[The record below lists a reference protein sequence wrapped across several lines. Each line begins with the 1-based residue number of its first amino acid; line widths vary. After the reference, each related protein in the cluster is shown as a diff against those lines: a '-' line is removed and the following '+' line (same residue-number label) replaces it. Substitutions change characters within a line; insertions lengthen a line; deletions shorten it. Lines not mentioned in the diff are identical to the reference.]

1 MQISSPGRYF
11 RLLLAFAR
19 FGLASE
25 MSFRVNFLV
34 KVCVELLWLSI
45 LLVFYDLIFQHT
57 GGNPVAKWDR
67 WQYLFFVGCHYALGG
82 FIETFFLENCTGFA
96 EMVRTGDLDHY
107 LLKPIDEQF
116 LITSRH
122 MDWSTFPNILQ
133 GAGVMT
139 YALWQM
145 GWQFDAGK
153 IIAFVLLFLCGTAM
167 AYSFLLMLCSLSV
180 WMVRNQSLM
189 EMWWLFTTL
198 MRYPREIFN
207 ATNWAVPVGMFFSF
221 LVPILLVVTVP
232 AEAMVRTL
240 QPRFVVIMVVAAA
253 ALLLVSRAFF
263 RRALSSYRSASS

>member
-1 MQISSPGRYF
+1 MASPARYL
-11 RLLLAFAR
+11 RLLGAFAR

-34 KVCVELLWLSI
+34 KLTVEILWLSI
-45 LLVFYDLIFQHT
+45 LIVFYDLLFQRT
-57 GGNPVAKWDR
+57 EQIASWTR
-67 WQYLFFVGCHYALGG
+67 WQYLFFVGCHYALSG

-116 LITSRH
+116 LITCRH
-122 MDWSTFPNILQ
+122 IDWSTFPNILQ
-133 GAGVMT
+133 GAGVML
-139 YALWQM
+139 YALWALE
-145 GWQFDAGK
+145 WPFDAGRLV
-153 IIAFVLLFLCGTAM
+153 AFVLLFFCGTAM

-198 MRYPREIFN
+198 MRYPREIF
-207 ATNWAVPVGMFFSF
+207 ATTAWASPVGFFF
-221 LVPILLVVTVP
+221 TFIVPILLVVNVP
-232 AEAMVRTL
+232 SEMMVRAFE
-240 QPRFVVIMVVAAA
+240 PWFVAWMVIAAA
-253 ALLLVSRAFF
+253 GLLLVSRAFF